1 MLSNSFYKKEVKLLM
16 GGEYDVIVVGS
27 GFAGAVAAKTAAE
40 KGLKVLLLE
49 RSTEPGEKIVSGGI
63 LTHDA
68 FNEPGLEFLKEAPLE
83 RELRGIRWII
93 ADEQGE
99 VPLNFTFRSTDSSR
113 VGYTIY
119 CYNFCRWLTQL
130 AIDAGAQFR
139 NNTTVVDV
147 IKQGSTIK
155 GVITEY
161 GEKINSQVVIAAD
174 GAKSLIGIKAG
185 IRRKYPPENIENCV
199 VLDFTISE
207 RDIVRL
213 GLEDTFEVYWG
224 TLTPADIG
232 SYIWIFPYKQS
243 FHLGVGALVSSRKD
257 PTIFLKRFLT
267 SKLWKDR
274 FEDIVKLRAWMWNT
288 VPLWSA
294 LDREKRMLEKTHG
307 SGILIAGDAAGFLDS
322 FTCAGFYG
330 AMVSGMLAGETAA
343 EAISK
348 GEVSEESLSTYE
360 EKYKKRLIWRLM
372 QRPWRRDLI
381 AAIGGQKLVQLSS
394 NISNYIIRRVFD
406 QPKPSDLMFLFT
418 GLLPILRYIG
428 PFINRK
434 PPILFDEF
442 MHLMGVKK

>member
-1 MLSNSFYKKEVKLLM
+1 M
-16 GGEYDVIVVGS
+16 GGEYDVVVVGS
-27 GFAGAVAAKTAAE
+27 AFAGAVAAKTAAE
-40 KGLKVLLLE
+40 KGLRVLLLE

-68 FNEPGLEFLKEAPLE
+68 FNEPGLEFLKDAPLE
-83 RELRGIRWII
+83 RELRGVRWIM
-93 ADEQGE
+93 ADEHGE
-99 VPLNFTFRSTDSSR
+99 VPLDFTFRSTDDSR

-119 CYNFCRWLTQL
+119 CYDFCKWLTQL
-130 AIDAGAQFR
+130 AVDAGAQFR
-139 NNTTVVDV
+139 NNTTAVDV
-147 IKQGSTIK
+147 IKQDGAIK
-155 GVITEY
+155 GVVTEH

-174 GAKSLIGIKAG
+174 GAKSLIGIRAG

-207 RDIVRL
+207 SDIRRL
-213 GLEDTFEVYWG
+213 DLADTFEVYFG

-232 SYIWIFPYKQS
+232 SYVWIFPYKQS
-243 FHLGVGALVSSRKD
+243 FHLGVGALVSSRKN
-257 PTIFLKRFLT
+257 PTIFLQRFLK

-274 FEDIVKLRAWMWNT
+274 FEDITKLRAWMWNT

-307 SGILIAGDAAGFLDS
+307 NGILIAGDAAGFLDS

-348 GEVSEESLSTYE
+348 GDVSEEGLSTYE
-360 EKYKKRLIWRLM
+360 EKYKNRLIWRLM

-381 AAIGGQKLVQLSS
+381 AAIGGQKIIQLSS
-394 NISNYIIRRVFD
+394 NISNYIVRRAFD
-406 QPKPSDLMFLFT
+406 QPKPSDLMFLLT
-418 GLLPILRYIG
+418 GLLPALRYIG
-428 PFINRK
+428 PFLNRK
-434 PPILFDEF
+434 LPILFDE
-442 MHLMGVKK
+442 LMLLTGVTK